1 MNKEERLKKR
11 HNSEKRFKFYGLLSV
26 SLALI
31 FVLIL
36 IQNIASKG
44 SSAFSR
50 TTISVDISFDSKLLE
65 IDGPITK
72 KSIENAEFYDLS
84 VESLLKI
91 YPSKD
96 SKEER
101 QVLRLFSPDYEYE
114 IKRYLIKNP
123 DKINQ
128 IASVELTS
136 SDDVDQLNKGNFP
149 RDLPEDRRRVSN
161 FQLNIYDNL
170 VEEGK
175 IGKKFNDYFFS
186 KGDSRDPELA
196 GIGGS
201 LMGSFFTIIICL
213 ILSFPIAIMASIY
226 LEEFAPKNRITDFIE
241 ININNLAA
249 VPSIVY
255 GLLGLGILLSV
266 MDFPRSTPL
275 VAGITL
281 SLMTLP
287 RIIIPCRA
295 SLKAVPPSIR
305 EAALSVGASKFQTV
319 FHHVVPLAM
328 PGTLSGTIIGLA
340 QALGETAPL
349 ILIGMV
355 AFVVDIPGT
364 PVDPSASLPVQVYL
378 WSEQAERG
386 FVEKT
391 SATIMMLLGF
401 LIVMNFIAVYL
412 RQKFEKKWN

>member
-1 MNKEERLKKR
+1 MTKEERLKKR
-11 HNSEKRFKFYGLLSV
+11 HSAEKRFRFYGLMSIFI
-26 SLALI
+26 ALL

-36 IQNIASKG
+36 VQNIFSKG
-44 SSAFSR
+44 SSAFKK
-50 TTISVDISFDSKLLE
+50 TVIKTEVFFDQELLE
-65 IDGPITK
+65 IQNGASEEEILNTD
-72 KSIENAEFYDLS
+72 FYD
-84 VESLLKI
+84 VMIESLINSFSAQNL
-91 YPSKD
+91 D
-96 SKEER
+96 EENEII
-101 QVLRLFSPDYEYE
+101 RLFSPDAELE
-114 IKRYLIKNP
+114 IKHAFLQDNTLIGKKVNI
-123 DKINQ
+123 D
-128 IASVELTS
+128 LTA
-136 SDDVDQLNKGNFP
+136 SDDIDQLHKGNYP
-149 RDLPEDRRRVSN
+149 RDLPEDRRRISN
-161 FQLNIYDNL
+161 FQLNVY
-170 VEEGK
+170 
-175 IGKKFNDYFFS
+175 DYFVDNKKISKNFNNYYFT

-196 GIGGS
+196 GIGGAII
-201 LMGSFFTIIICL
+201 GSIYSILICL
-213 ILSFPIAIMASIY
+213 VLAFPVAVLASIY
-226 LEEFAPKNRITDFIE
+226 LEEFAPKNKITDFIE

>member
-1 MNKEERLKKR
+1 MTKEERLKKR

-201 LMGSFFTIIICL
+201 LMGSFFTIVICL
-213 ILSFPIAIMASIY
+213 LLSFPIACLLYTS
-226 LEEFAPKNRITDFIE
+226 D
-241 ININNLAA
+241 AA
-249 VPSIVY
+249 
-255 GLLGLGILLSV
+255 
-266 MDFPRSTPL
+266 D
-275 VAGITL
+275 
-281 SLMTLP
+281 
-287 RIIIPCRA
+287 
-295 SLKAVPPSIR
+295 
-305 EAALSVGASKFQTV
+305 E
-319 FHHVVPLAM
+319 
-328 PGTLSGTIIGLA
+328 
-340 QALGETAPL
+340 
-349 ILIGMV
+349 
-355 AFVVDIPGT
+355 
-364 PVDPSASLPVQVYL
+364 
-378 WSEQAERG
+378 
-386 FVEKT
+386 
-391 SATIMMLLGF
+391 
-401 LIVMNFIAVYL
+401 
-412 RQKFEKKWN
+412 